1 MATEL
6 PHPSVVLAK
15 EMQEKAKSCGFAAL
29 FADGDRPGG
38 ATAAKLMRLQATE
51 GAHCVFSPAFTSG
64 TGRPLAFAGSIS

>member
-38 ATAAKLMRLQATE
+38 ATAAKLMAPRRPIPE
-51 GAHCVFSPAFTSG
+51 DCF
-64 TGRPLAFAGSIS
+64 PLASRLTN